1 MSIFKIKAGTSS
13 AMIHGYC
20 GQVIDKHTGREKCTH
35 FENDLGIRSPEILQK
50 AWEAER
56 EGHGKIHGRQY
67 YHSVYSLDPNDPK
80 AKTLIDKELAAMGRE
95 LAEKLAPGHSHA
107 LYVHRDQEHPHIH
120 IVWSAIHR
128 ETGKKYHMTP
138 KDLEKAHAL
147 VAEIDR
153 KHELTPLQ
161 KRDIPREVGLSWEAK
176 RLLQRKPDTYIWMDH
191 LANIIRTAQNTAKTF
206 EEFKRDLK
214 EKGVD
219 VDVKPD
225 KKITYS
231 FKDKDNKQHK
241 ARQTKLGDNYSYE
254 RINKTIERRIRNE
267 EFNGPDFGRDREIGR
282 QNTGTVRDV
291 SKTSQEHPGRIPSE
305 ARDFGQNSDH
315 TYSDIS
321 SKTTRNRKETGQ
333 DSRGSKPT
341 KNTDK
346 PPQFDGIPV
355 KSHKQGMP
363 IDARNEHDISQ
374 ANGRS
379 FHPTHANASDSKAD
393 QGTPTTHDRR
403 PSEPQSR
410 EQTVPNLDS
419 SSQRIVVKSAT
430 VNSENRDIS
439 NRSVQEPQERTIGD
453 DNPPRQIT
461 GQDHNPNGQS
471 RDEYASELSIPTSR
485 DVKGDDVALGSGIS
499 TVVHYAG
506 PTRSKQDLVN
516 RDHSVREDSQRRTIF
531 CSTTGANE
539 SEISKEIAKAKER
552 ATPKA
557 ELERQVHDWQKH
569 RDIEQRRGTVSRR
582 VSDSRTENDPRADTY
597 YRKLKERLLQYCEH
611 CRRRLD
617 EASNRVASIIQRIG
631 GKISAIEQ
639 QNEKLE
645 RRQKITQEIEERK
658 RIEIEAKQQIEMKRK
673 RSPSVGR

>member
-1 MSIFKIKAGTSS
+1 MSIFKIKAGISS

-138 KDLEKAHAL
+138 KDLEKAHVL

-241 ARQTKLGDNYSYE
+241 ARHTKLGDNYSYE

-267 EFNGPDFGRDREIGR
+267 EFNGPDFGRDRETGR
-282 QNTGTVRDV
+282 QNTGTVRDI
-291 SKTSQEHPGRIPSE
+291 SKTSQEQPGRIPPE
-305 ARDFGQNSDH
+305 ARSVGPNSNII
-315 TYSDIS
+315 YSDIS
-321 SKTTRNRKETGQ
+321 SKTTRNRKETEH
-333 DSRGSKPT
+333 DPRGSKPT
-341 KNTDK
+341 ENTDR
-346 PPQFDGIPV
+346 PPQFDGVPV
-355 KSHKQGMP
+355 KPHKQGVP
-363 IDARNEHDISQ
+363 IDAGNEHDIAQ
-374 ANGRS
+374 ADGRS
-379 FHPTHANASDSKAD
+379 FHPTHADASDTQAA
-393 QGTPTTHDRR
+393 QRTPTSHDRR

-410 EQTVPNLDS
+410 EQTIPNLDS
-419 SSQRIVVKSAT
+419 ASQRTAVKPAT
-430 VNSENRDIS
+430 VHSENRDIS
-439 NRSVQEPQERTIGD
+439 NRSIQGNQERTIGD

-461 GQDHNPNGQS
+461 GKDHRTNGQS
-471 RDEYASELSIPTSR
+471 RDEYAGKLPIPTSR
-485 DVKGDDVALGSGIS
+485 DVKGDDVALGSDIS
-499 TVVHYAG
+499 SVVHNSG

-531 CSTTGANE
+531 CSTIGAHE
-539 SEISKEIAKAKER
+539 SELEKEIAKAKER
-552 ATPKA
+552 ETPRT
-557 ELERQVHDWQKH
+557 ELERQVNEWKKY
-569 RDIEQRRGTVSRR
+569 RDIEQQRGTVSRR
-582 VSDSRTENDPRADTY
+582 VSDSRAENDPRADTY

-611 CRRRLD
+611 CRRRVD
-617 EASNRVASIIQRIG
+617 EASNRVASIIQNIG
-631 GKISAIEQ
+631 VKISTIEQ
-639 QNEKLE
+639 QSEKLE
-645 RRQKITQEIEERK
+645 RQRRAQETAERK
-658 RIEIEAKQQIEMKRK
+658 RVEIETKQQMEMKRK
-673 RSPSVGR
+673 RSPSIGR